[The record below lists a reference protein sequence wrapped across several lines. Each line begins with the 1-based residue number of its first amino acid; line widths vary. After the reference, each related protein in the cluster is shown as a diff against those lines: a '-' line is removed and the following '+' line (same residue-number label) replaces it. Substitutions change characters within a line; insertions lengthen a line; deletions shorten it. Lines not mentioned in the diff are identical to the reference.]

1 MRKQKLTGI
10 LLWLLTIVVQ
20 GQVDQSPLTFEN
32 ALQLVHNN
40 NPQLKRMESEIKQKQ
55 FEKSV
60 KKGLFMPKV
69 SVSAKAVSMSDPL
82 HLDLTDIR
90 DAILPIYDVLGNY
103 GVFSGVPNPD
113 PATNTVLPILPDD
126 LSTAGV
132 RQNLVH
138 GGEEVANGEWDQ
150 MIQEK
155 NFATV
160 TADFIWPVFT
170 GGKIAGANK
179 AAGVEM
185 QISEQENSKAEGEL
199 LTELVTR
206 YYGLVLAMQA
216 EKVMKEK
223 FDAMTKH
230 YTDAQKRF
238 DEGVI
243 AKVELLNASVAKS
256 DAERE
261 YKSAQRMVNTVKAGL
276 DVTLAQD
283 SIGDYVPVNLLFVNK
298 DIPNLDFW
306 INTTFESNPQLKQ
319 IEFKRELVDIKST
332 VSKGNYLP
340 TVAILGTYNLADYKL
355 SPYTPHWMVGAGV
368 KWTIFEGMS
377 RNKQIK
383 ADQSLSNQVMYVE
396 EKAHDDLTAY
406 LTKLYNQLND
416 ELFKIEELKNTLELA
431 TEYCNSTEKAFSEG
445 FVNSTSV
452 VEAQSKL
459 AQVKALRL
467 KSFYQY
473 DVTLA
478 ALLQI
483 SGTPDSYINYCNGE
497 NTIVESIK

>member
-1 MRKQKLTGI
+1 MKKQKLIGI
-10 LLWLLTIVVQ
+10 LLWLFVVVVQ
-20 GQVDQSPLTFEN
+20 GQVDQQPLTFEN
-32 ALQLVHNN
+32 AMQMVHNN
-40 NPQLKRMESEIKQKQ
+40 NPQLKRIESEIEQKQ
-55 FEKSV
+55 FEKSQ
-60 KKGLFMPKV
+60 KKGLYMPKV
-69 SVSAKAVSMSDPL
+69 SMSAKAVAMSDPL
-82 HLDLTDIR
+82 HLDLTDVR
-90 DAILPIYDVLGNY
+90 DAITPIYDVLGNY

-113 PATNTVLPILPDD
+113 PATNAALPILPDD
-126 LSTAGV
+126 MSTAAV
-132 RQNLVH
+132 RQNLRDA
-138 GGEEVANGEWDQ
+138 GEEVANAEWDQ

-160 TADFIWPVFT
+160 SADFVWPVFT

-179 AAGVEM
+179 AAGVEV
-185 QISEQENSKAEGEL
+185 QISEQEYSKATGEL
-199 LTELVTR
+199 LTELATR

-216 EKVMKEK
+216 EEVMKEK
-223 FDAMTKH
+223 FEAMNKH
-230 YTDAQKRF
+230 YADAQKMF
-238 DEGVI
+238 DEGMI
-243 AKVELLNASVAKS
+243 AKVELLNSAVAKS

-261 YKSAQRMVNTVKAGL
+261 YKSAQRMVNTVKTGL
-276 DVTLAQD
+276 DVTLAND
-283 SIGDYVPVNLLFVNK
+283 SVDRYVPVNMLFINK
-298 DIPNLDFW
+298 ELPTLDDW
-306 INTTFESNPQLKQ
+306 LNSTFESNPQLKQ
-319 IEFKRELVDIKST
+319 IEYKKELVNIKSS
-332 VSKGNYLP
+332 VNKGAYLP
-340 TVAILGTYNLADYKL
+340 TVALIGTYNLADYNL
-355 SPYTPHWMVGAGV
+355 SPYVPQWMVGAGV
-368 KWTIFEGMS
+368 SWSIFNGMA

-383 ADQSLSNQVMYVE
+383 ADKSLSNQVVFAE

-406 LTKLYNQLND
+406 ITKLYNELDN
-416 ELFKIEELKNTLELA
+416 ELFQINELKNTLDLA

-473 DVTLA
+473 DITLA

>member
-1 MRKQKLTGI
+1 MKKRKLIGI
-10 LLWLLTIVVQ
+10 LLWLLVVVVQ
-20 GQVDQSPLTFEN
+20 GQVDQRPLTFEN
-32 ALQLVHNN
+32 AMQLVHDN

-55 FEKSV
+55 FEQSM
-60 KKGLFMPKV
+60 KKGLYMPKV
-69 SVSAKAVSMSDPL
+69 SVSAKAVAMSDPL
-82 HLDLTDIR
+82 HLDLTDVR
-90 DAILPIYDVLGNY
+90 DAITPIYDVLGNY

-113 PATNTVLPILPDD
+113 PATNTAMPILPDD
-126 LSTAGV
+126 MSTAAV
-132 RQNLVH
+132 RQDLLNA
-138 GGEEVANGEWDQ
+138 EEEIANADWDQ
-150 MIQEK
+150 VIQEK

-160 TADFIWPVFT
+160 SADFVWPVFT

-179 AAGVEM
+179 AAGVEV
-185 QISEQENSKAEGEL
+185 QISEQEYNKASGEL

-216 EKVMKEK
+216 EEVMKEK
-223 FDAMTKH
+223 FDAMDKH
-230 YTDAQKRF
+230 YTDAQKMF
-238 DEGVI
+238 NEGII

-261 YKSAQRMVNTVKAGL
+261 YKNAQRMVNTVKTGL
-276 DVTLAQD
+276 DATLAND
-283 SIGDYVPVNLLFVNK
+283 SIGTYIPVNLLFINK
-298 DIPNLDFW
+298 ELPNLDFW
-306 INTTFESNPQLKQ
+306 LNTTFESNPQLKQ
-319 IEFKRELVDIKST
+319 IEFKKELVDIKSS
-332 VSKGNYLP
+332 VNKGNYLP
-340 TVAILGTYNLADYKL
+340 TVALIGTYNLADYKL
-355 SPYTPHWMVGAGV
+355 SPYMPHWMVGAGV
-368 KWTIFEGMS
+368 SWSIFEGMS
-377 RNKQIK
+377 RNKQLK
-383 ADQSLSNQVMYVE
+383 ADKSLSTQVIFAE

-406 LTKLYNQLND
+406 LTKLYNELNN
-416 ELFKIEELKNTLELA
+416 ELIQIEELKNTLDLA